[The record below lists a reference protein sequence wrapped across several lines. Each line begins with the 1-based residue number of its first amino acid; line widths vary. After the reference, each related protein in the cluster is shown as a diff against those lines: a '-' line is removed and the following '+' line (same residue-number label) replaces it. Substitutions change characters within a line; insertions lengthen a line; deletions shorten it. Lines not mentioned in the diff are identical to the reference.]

1 MFYEKIYPR
10 NNHST
15 DGITCL
21 LAGFV
26 AGVAVGAAV
35 GVLLAPNKGEDT
47 RRLIKDQAEET
58 RDQVVKA
65 VNGVTARFEKKG
77 PTGRRGGLRA
87 AVVEAMEPGV
97 DAALEQQLFVASSLA
112 HLASVHHQNL
122 VGTADGREAVGDD
135 DGSALAHQL
144 GDGVLDELFGL
155 GVDAGGGLVE
165 NEDFR
170 VEG

>member
-10 NNHST
+10 NNSNAT
-15 DGITCL
+15 DGMTCL

-65 VNGVTARFEKKG
+65 VNGVTARFEKKA
-77 PTGRRGGLRA
+77 PQEEEA
-87 AVVEAMEPGV
+87 A
-97 DAALEQQLFVASSLA
+97 
-112 HLASVHHQNL
+112 
-122 VGTADGREAVGDD
+122 
-135 DGSALAHQL
+135 
-144 GDGVLDELFGL
+144 
-155 GVDAGGGLVE
+155 
-165 NEDFR
+165 
-170 VEG
+170 

>member
-10 NNHST
+10 NNSTAT
-15 DGITCL
+15 DGMTCL

-65 VNGVTARFEKKG
+65 VNGVTARFEKKT
-77 PTGRRGGLRA
+77 PQEEEA
-87 AVVEAMEPGV
+87 A
-97 DAALEQQLFVASSLA
+97 
-112 HLASVHHQNL
+112 
-122 VGTADGREAVGDD
+122 
-135 DGSALAHQL
+135 
-144 GDGVLDELFGL
+144 
-155 GVDAGGGLVE
+155 
-165 NEDFR
+165 
-170 VEG
+170 

>member
-15 DGITCL
+15 DGVTCL

-35 GVLLAPNKGEDT
+35 GMLLAPHKGEDT

-65 VNGVTARFEKKG
+65 VNGVTARFEKKA
-77 PTGRRGGLRA
+77 PQEEEA
-87 AVVEAMEPGV
+87 A
-97 DAALEQQLFVASSLA
+97 
-112 HLASVHHQNL
+112 
-122 VGTADGREAVGDD
+122 
-135 DGSALAHQL
+135 
-144 GDGVLDELFGL
+144 
-155 GVDAGGGLVE
+155 
-165 NEDFR
+165 
-170 VEG
+170 

>member
-15 DGITCL
+15 DGMTCL

-26 AGVAVGAAV
+26 AGIAVGAAV

-65 VNGVTARFEKKG
+65 VNGGDGAVRKEG
-77 PTGRRGGLRA
+77 PTGGRGGLALRA
-87 AVVEAMEPGV
+87 AVVEAIEARV
-97 DAALEQQLFVASSLA
+97 DAVLE
-112 HLASVHHQNL
+112 
-122 VGTADGREAVGDD
+122 
-135 DGSALAHQL
+135 
-144 GDGVLDELFGL
+144 
-155 GVDAGGGLVE
+155 
-165 NEDFR
+165 
-170 VEG
+170 